1 MNTNSTGSVR
11 IGDPA
16 PDFSLPDQHST
27 TVSLANLRGRPIV
40 LYFYPR
46 DHTRICT
53 AEACAF
59 RDQMHEFESLNA
71 VILGISSDSVASH
84 AEFAR
89 NNGIRFSLLADVGG
103 TVRTLYGVPRTLG
116 ILPGRVTYVIDAAGI
131 VQAIF
136 SSQLQASKHVQ
147 EAREALA
154 RLAQA

>member
-1 MNTNSTGSVR
+1 MSTNPTAPIR

-16 PDFSLPDQHST
+16 PDFSLPDQHNHT
-27 TVSLANLRGRPIV
+27 ISLSSLRGRPVV

-103 TVRTLYGVPRTLG
+103 VVRGLYGVPRTLG
-116 ILPGRVTYVIDAAGI
+116 LLPGRVTYVIDASGVVRA
-131 VQAIF
+131 VF
-136 SSQLQASKHVQ
+136 SSQFQASKHVQ